1 MSEQPTAAAQTA
13 APPPS
18 HRQRPPRRRRA
29 FASTLFGYDIFISFA
44 LGFSGRGTQS
54 YASDL
59 ARQLRERDFSVFYSE
74 DEAAPGE
81 DLDDTLLRA
90 LLRSSILVVIA
101 NRGTLE
107 APRWVRTEVETF
119 RKHHPG
125 RPIIPINIGGA
136 MQDAALTEAVRPWLD
151 VHDQIWL
158 DDTEEAIARGV
169 ATAAVVDRLS
179 LSPRQLRTAQWWR
192 VTVAGVTLSL
202 LGLAA
207 STGWSAYLAHQNAS
221 RAEAE
226 AQRARKDV
234 LETCETLLDTTHDY
248 PQAAQQVRALMFIER
263 FRDDIDAR
271 LDQLGQ

>member
-1 MSEQPTAAAQTA
+1 MDPPHADRATRRHRPAEVAMPQHSPSSPQTSA
-13 APPPS
+13 T
-18 HRQRPPRRRRA
+18 RPGRPRRPAPQRRS

-107 APRWVRTEVETF
+107 APRWVRTEVEAF

-125 RPIIPINIGGA
+125 RPIIPISIGGA
-136 MQDAALTEAVRPWLD
+136 LQDAALAEAV
-151 VHDQIWL
+151 
-158 DDTEEAIARGV
+158 
-169 ATAAVVDRLS
+169 
-179 LSPRQLRTAQWWR
+179 
-192 VTVAGVTLSL
+192 
-202 LGLAA
+202 
-207 STGWSAYLAHQNAS
+207 
-221 RAEAE
+221 
-226 AQRARKDV
+226 
-234 LETCETLLDTTHDY
+234 
-248 PQAAQQVRALMFIER
+248 
-263 FRDDIDAR
+263 
-271 LDQLGQ
+271 

>member
-18 HRQRPPRRRRA
+18 HRQRPPRQRRA
-29 FASTLFGYDIFISFA
+29 FASRLFGYDIFISFA
-44 LGFSGRGTQS
+44 LGFSRRGTQS

-107 APRWVRTEVETF
+107 APRWVRTEVEAF

-136 MQDAALTEAVRPWLD
+136 MQDAAL
-151 VHDQIWL
+151 
-158 DDTEEAIARGV
+158 
-169 ATAAVVDRLS
+169 RL
-179 LSPRQLRTAQWWR
+179 L
-192 VTVAGVTLSL
+192 
-202 LGLAA
+202 
-207 STGWSAYLAHQNAS
+207 
-221 RAEAE
+221 
-226 AQRARKDV
+226 KD
-234 LETCETLLDTTHDY
+234 L
-248 PQAAQQVRALMFIER
+248 PQAPEKIICNKPDLLPDYGLPDYGRRQYLSYCS
-263 FRDDIDAR
+263 
-271 LDQLGQ
+271 